1 MSPAAVSPRTLG
13 AAGALAAGLVALLG
27 LLVHGGG
34 SPQPVPA
41 GLPDPGRVTGW
52 GLPLLGYAGL
62 VLGVL
67 AVGSLLVPAL
77 TADRAD
83 DRLAGRSVAAVR
95 LVRRLGL
102 TWAVVVLAELVLT
115 LSDQFAV
122 PLGDV
127 RWSELSGFARQ
138 VDQGQALLV
147 QAFVALLVGL
157 VSRWVLTVRES
168 GFVLALA
175 LVGLLPPVLTGHSAA
190 SGSHDTAVV
199 SLLLHVGAAAV
210 WTGGVV
216 ALWWH
221 LGPRA
226 AGRTNGSAAD
236 EARARAASR
245 FSGLAAWCLV
255 LVVASGVVN
264 ALVRLG
270 SPAEVLTT
278 GYGHG
283 VLAKLLVVAAVAVLA
298 ARLRRGVL
306 ARAGASS
313 DAGRSTTGPLL
324 GLTGVELGLM
334 AVAGGLGVALGRTP
348 PPVGEPY
355 TSAAE
360 SLLGGPLPPAPDL
373 WRLLTAYT
381 PSALGL
387 TALGLGGAAYVVG
400 LLALR
405 RRGVPWSVGRTISW
419 FVGIALVA
427 YATMGGLGTYSHVMF
442 SAHMAAHMVL
452 SMVAP
457 IFLVLGA
464 PVTLALRALP
474 GSDVPGGQG
483 PRQWLAAA
491 LQSRVSRVV
500 VHPITA
506 AAVSVASLYAVY
518 FTGLYGAL
526 MENHLGHTLM
536 EVHFLVSGYLLFE
549 VLVGDAPIPHRVG
562 HFARLGM
569 LLVVMPFHAFF
580 AVVLMGSDG
589 VVAESYYAM
598 LDRPYATDL
607 LQDQYVGASMTWA
620 LGEVPMVMVLVVLL
634 AQWARDDRRQAKR
647 QDRHADRTDD
657 AELAAYNA
665 MLARAARSSSPED

>member
-1 MSPAAVSPRTLG
+1 MSRHRTLG
-13 AAGALAAGLVALLG
+13 AAGALAAGLLALLL

-41 GLPDPGRVTGW
+41 GLPDPGAVTGW
-52 GLPLLGYAGL
+52 GLPLLGYASL

-67 AVGSLLVPAL
+67 AVGSLLVPVL

-83 DRLAGRSVAAVR
+83 ERLAGRSVAAVR

-102 TWAVVVLAELVLT
+102 AWAVVVLAELVLT
-115 LSDQFAV
+115 FSDQFAV

-157 VSRWVLTVRES
+157 ASRWVLTVRES

-210 WTGGVV
+210 WAGGVV

-226 AGRTNGSAAD
+226 AGRTSGSAAD

-245 FSGLAAWCLV
+245 FSGLAAWCLG

-270 SPAEVLTT
+270 FPAEVLTT

-324 GLTGVELGLM
+324 GLTGIVLGLM

-387 TALGLGGAAYVVG
+387 AAVGLGGTAYVVG
-400 LLALR
+400 VLALR
-405 RRGVPWSVGRTISW
+405 RRGVTWSVGRTISW

-500 VHPITA
+500 VHPVTA

-536 EVHFLVSGYLLFE
+536 EVHFLLSGYLLFE

-634 AQWARDDRRQAKR
+634 AQWARDDRRQATR

-665 MLARAARSSSPED
+665 MLARAARSSTDD